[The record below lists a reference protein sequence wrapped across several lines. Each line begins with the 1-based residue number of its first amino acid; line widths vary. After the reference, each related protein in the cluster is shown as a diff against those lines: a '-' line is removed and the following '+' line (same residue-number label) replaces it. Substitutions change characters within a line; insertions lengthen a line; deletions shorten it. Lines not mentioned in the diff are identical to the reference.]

1 MDSHFF
7 DVQDKIV
14 LITGSSRG
22 IGLAFAKGFLQAGST
37 VILNDIDEKQLAATV
52 QKLQNEGYK
61 AFGYSF
67 NIADEEQ
74 VQTSIASIE
83 QEVGSIDVLI
93 NNAGIQKR
101 GPLEEISSSDWR
113 QVIDVNL
120 TSAFLMGKAV
130 VKGMIARK
138 SGKIINITSINAE
151 LARQNIGPY
160 CTAKGGLKMLT
171 KSMATEWG
179 KYNINVNA
187 IGPGYMLTELTNAL
201 ANDPVFDAWVKNEV
215 PLNRWGL
222 TDDLVGCA
230 IFLASRASDYL
241 TGQTIYIDGGW
252 QASL

>member
-113 QVIDVNL
+113 TGHRCEPYQCFSN
-120 TSAFLMGKAV
+120 GKGSS
-130 VKGMIARK
+130 KGYD
-138 SGKIINITSINAE
+138 SQKIWENN
-151 LARQNIGPY
+151 
-160 CTAKGGLKMLT
+160 
-171 KSMATEWG
+171 
-179 KYNINVNA
+179 
-187 IGPGYMLTELTNAL
+187 
-201 ANDPVFDAWVKNEV
+201 
-215 PLNRWGL
+215 
-222 TDDLVGCA
+222 
-230 IFLASRASDYL
+230 
-241 TGQTIYIDGGW
+241 
-252 QASL
+252 

>member
-1 MDSHFF
+1 
-7 DVQDKIV
+7 
-14 LITGSSRG
+14 
-22 IGLAFAKGFLQAGST
+22 
-37 VILNDIDEKQLAATV
+37 
-52 QKLQNEGYK
+52 
-61 AFGYSF
+61 
-67 NIADEEQ
+67 
-74 VQTSIASIE
+74 
-83 QEVGSIDVLI
+83 
-93 NNAGIQKR
+93 
-101 GPLEEISSSDWR
+101 
-113 QVIDVNL
+113 
-120 TSAFLMGKAV
+120 MGKAV